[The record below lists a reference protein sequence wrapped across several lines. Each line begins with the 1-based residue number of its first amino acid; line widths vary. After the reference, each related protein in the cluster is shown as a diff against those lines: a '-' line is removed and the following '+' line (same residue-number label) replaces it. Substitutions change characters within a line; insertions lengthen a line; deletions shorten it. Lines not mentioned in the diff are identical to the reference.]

1 MKLLIDLQ
9 GAQALNSQRGIGRYS
24 LSLAE
29 AIVRCRGSI
38 DVHVLLNER
47 FIDSAVELRRRF
59 AELLGS
65 AAIHSFAPAEDAFG
79 RDPDA
84 VWRSVASECLREAV
98 IARIAPDAVL
108 VCSMFEG
115 FADDAVASV
124 HSLDRRTPIA
134 VVLYDLIP
142 HLFPSVYL
150 TDCAM
155 REWYELQLGRL
166 VGADLLLSISEA
178 TRADAVSKLHLS
190 PDFVVNISSAVD
202 PAFSIAPN
210 DLAWAPLAAHLGIS
224 RSLLLYTGGID
235 DRKNID
241 RLLAAYAALDESVR
255 SSTQLAVV
263 CAIEESTQRKLAKHC
278 EGLGLR
284 EDEVI
289 FTGFVS
295 EHDLRLLYWQCTAF
309 VFPSWYEGFGLP
321 VLEAMSSG
329 RAVIGAN
336 TSSIPEVIGRVDA
349 LFDPFD
355 TESMAAAIE
364 RVLLDNDFR
373 ADLERTGLE
382 RSRLFTWDLT
392 AQRALAAIEALA
404 PQPVAIT
411 PASGRKRLAYVSPL
425 PPLPSGISDYSAA
438 LIPHLLKYYDIEL
451 ITADDRSDD
460 LDLGC
465 PIRSVEWFR
474 LRHAEFDRVVYHI
487 GNSEF
492 HQHMFPLLATIPGVV
507 VLHDFFLSSIMAHM
521 DATGVT
527 PGGFAEALYH
537 SHGYSAIDELSR
549 SKDLSDIIWR
559 YPANLQ
565 TLQDADGVIVHS
577 DFARR
582 LVDEWYGAGA
592 GDDWTVIPLLR
603 NPIDYT
609 TALRVTARK
618 DLGIADDEFVV
629 ASFGLVGPTKLHDRL
644 VDAFAASSLAA
655 DELTR
660 LVIVGENN
668 SGQYGLD
675 LEQRLAAGNGRYQC
689 TGRVDAATYRN
700 YLLASDVAV
709 QLRAT
714 SRGETSAAILDCLN
728 AGVALIANANG
739 AQADLHSDSVL
750 LLPDDFTLAE
760 LAAAL
765 ESLWE
770 NPHER
775 ARLAGV
781 ARQVVQSDHE
791 PANCAARYYEAI
803 ERYSEQPSSR
813 AQLRRAIAWHPMA
826 ATSRHDIPRVAAA
839 FGHSL
844 PPSPRLCQLF
854 VDVSELAARDA
865 ESGIQRATKNIL
877 RQLLVSA
884 PAGLRV
890 EPVYASTAHG
900 YRYARQFTKR
910 FLGIHTE
917 CGDDDPIEFGTGDI
931 FLGLDLQ
938 PLVITH
944 HREFFGRLAAAGT
957 SVQFVVYD
965 LLPLLIPHAFYPSA
979 AEFHTRWLR
988 VVAEADQALC
998 ISQTVADEFNGWV
1011 EQHAPHRLG
1020 KLLVRSFPLG
1030 ADLSSAT
1037 PTFGFPAG
1045 AVDTLR
1051 ALAARKTFTMVGTIE
1066 PRKAH
1071 EQTLEGFERLW
1082 QRGVDVNLAIVGK
1095 PGWLVDELL
1104 ERLRSHPEF
1113 GHRLLWISGASD
1125 EFLNSVYQ
1133 FSDCLIAAS
1142 WAEGFGLPLVEARL
1156 HRLPVIARDIPV
1168 FRELAGDHAHYFH
1181 GSTGD
1186 AIEAAVLSWLD
1197 RDADG
1202 TAPAS
1207 DGIPCVTWQDATA
1220 RLVEHVLAAQHQRPA
1235 SDVRLWV

>member
-9 GAQALNSQRGIGRYS
+9 GAQALNSHRGIGRYS

-29 AIVRCRGSI
+29 AIVRCRGSV
-38 DVHVLLNER
+38 DVQILLNER
-47 FIDSAVELRRRF
+47 FPDSAVELRRRF

-84 VWRSVASECLREAV
+84 AWRSVASECLREAV

-115 FADDAVASV
+115 FADDAVSSV
-124 HSLDRRTPIA
+124 HSLDRRTPVA

-142 HLFPSVYL
+142 LLFPSVYL
-150 TDCAM
+150 TDAAM
-155 REWYELQLGRL
+155 REWYERQLGRL

-178 TRADAVSKLHLS
+178 TRADALSKLHLT
-190 PDFVVNISSAVD
+190 PDFVRNISSAVD
-202 PAFSIAPN
+202 PAFSLAPN
-210 DLAWAPLAAHLGIS
+210 VLAWEPLAARLGIS

-235 DRKNID
+235 ARKNID
-241 RLLAAYAALDESVR
+241 RLLTAYAALDKSVR
-255 SSTQLAVV
+255 SSTQLALV
-263 CAIEESTQRKLAKHC
+263 CAVDESTQRELAKHC
-278 EGLGLR
+278 KVLGLGK
-284 EDEVI
+284 DEVVV
-289 FTGFVS
+289 TGFVS
-295 EHDLRLLYWQCTAF
+295 DHDLRLLYWHCAAF

-336 TSSIPEVIGRVDA
+336 TSSIPEVIGRDDA

-355 TESMAAAIE
+355 IESMAAAIE
-364 RVLLDNDFR
+364 RVLLDDDFR
-373 ADLERTGLE
+373 SDLERTGRE

-392 AQRALAAIEALA
+392 AQKALGAIKELA
-404 PQPVAIT
+404 QRPVALT
-411 PASGRKRLAYVSPL
+411 PTSGRKRLAYVSPL
-425 PPLPSGISDYSAA
+425 PPLPTGISDYSAE
-438 LIPHLLKYYDIEL
+438 LIPHLLKYYDVEL
-451 ITADDRSDD
+451 ITADDRSND

-474 LRHAEFDRVVYHI
+474 SQHAKFDRVLYHI

-492 HQHMFPLLATIPGVV
+492 HQHIFPLLATIPGVV
-507 VLHDFFLSSIMAHM
+507 VLHDFFLSSIMAQM
-521 DATGVT
+521 DATGVA
-527 PGGFAEALYH
+527 PGCWSEALYY
-537 SHGYSAIDELSR
+537 SHGYTAVDEMAKA
-549 SKDLSDIIWR
+549 KDQSDIIWR
-559 YPANLQ
+559 YPANLR

-582 LVDEWYGAGA
+582 LADEWYGAGA
-592 GDDWTVIPLLR
+592 GNDWTVIPLLR
-603 NPIDYT
+603 NPIDCAQ
-609 TALRVTARK
+609 ALRAAARK
-618 DLGIADDEFVV
+618 DLGIAVDEFVV
-629 ASFGLVGPTKLHDRL
+629 ASFGMVGPTKLNDRL
-644 VDAFAASSLAA
+644 VDAFEASSLA
-655 DELTR
+655 DNKLTR
-660 LVIVGENN
+660 LILVGENN
-668 SGQYGLD
+668 SGQYGLELD
-675 LEQRLAAGNGRYQC
+675 QRLAAGNGRYRC
-689 TGRVDAATYRN
+689 TGRVDATTYRN

-714 SRGETSAAILDCLN
+714 SRGETSAAILDCMN

-739 AQADLHSDSVL
+739 SQADLHSDSVL

-760 LAAAL
+760 LATAL

-775 ARLAGV
+775 ARLAGA
-781 ARQVVQSDHE
+781 ARQVVQRNHE
-791 PANCAARYYEAI
+791 PANCAARYYDAI
-803 ERYSEQPSSR
+803 ERYAEQPFSR
-813 AQLRRAIAWHPMA
+813 AQLQRAIAWHPLA

-839 FGHSL
+839 LAHSL
-844 PPSPRLCQLF
+844 PPSPRLSQLF

-877 RQLLVSA
+877 RQLLNSA
-884 PAGLRV
+884 PADLRV
-890 EPVYASTAHG
+890 EPVYASTTHG

-910 FLGIHTE
+910 FLGVDTE
-917 CGDDDPIEFGTGDI
+917 CGDDDPIEFGAGDI

-998 ISQTVADEFNGWV
+998 ISQTVADDLTGWV
-1011 EQHAPHRLG
+1011 EQHAPHRQG

-1051 ALAARKTFTMVGTIE
+1051 SLATRTTFTMVGTIE

-1095 PGWLVDELL
+1095 PGWLVDDLL

-1113 GHRLLWISGASD
+1113 NHRLHWISGASD

-1156 HRLPVIARDIPV
+1156 HHLPVIARDIPV
-1168 FRELAGDHAHYFH
+1168 FRELAGDHAHYFR

-1186 AIEAAVLSWLD
+1186 AIEAAVLNWLEQ
-1197 RDADG
+1197 DADG
-1202 TAPAS
+1202 AAPAS

-1220 RLVEHVLAAQHQRPA
+1220 RLVEHVLSARHQRPA
-1235 SDVRLWV
+1235 SDAGLRV